1 MQKSAKHHNIQSKY
15 CLAFLFL
22 GIIPYNS
29 FAVNVCASD
38 DSRVVLLDPE
48 STAVSHYEN
57 GTSWHTSNGYRG
69 ISACISYYSW
79 SPKYRDILTDNGV
92 VINGGEALGDKCWCK
107 VIYPVVTKWWPD
119 GWDGYGS
126 ASGCHSQCASHC
138 SWSFGDSGYKK
149 LRTELFNQIQN

>member
-1 MQKSAKHHNIQSKY
+1 MKLTELYTYTQLKR
-15 CLAFLFL
+15 CLVFLFL
-22 GIIPYNS
+22 VIVPFNS
-29 FAVNVCASD
+29 FAVDACVPN
-38 DSRVVLLDPE
+38 DSQVILLDPE
-48 STAVSHYEN
+48 STGYHYEN
-57 GTSWHTSNGYRG
+57 GASWHTSNGYRG

-79 SPKYRDILTDNGV
+79 NPKYRDVLTDNGV

-126 ASGCHSQCASHC
+126 ASGCQSQCASHC

-149 LRTELFNQIQN
+149 LRTDLFNQIQN